1 MKIYKYL
8 NNLMEI
14 LTVGSMII
22 NRREMEI
29 WNTTAVKSDKV
40 SPYLF
45 DMYLTD
51 MNVEM
56 IIFAEMRAKL
66 KRPGHAFL
74 RIAMHLRDAM
84 TIEIIYTKI
93 LQFEN
98 TATIR
103 VRW

>member
-1 MKIYKYL
+1 
-8 NNLMEI
+8 MEI
-14 LTVGSMII
+14 LTVGSMMVY
-22 NRREMEI
+22 RKEMEI
-29 WNTTAVKSDKV
+29 WRTTAVRSDRV
-40 SPYLF
+40 SPYFF
-45 DMYLTD
+45 DIYLTD
-51 MNVEM
+51 MNVKTT
-56 IIFAEMRAKL
+56 IFAEMRAKL
-66 KRPGHAFL
+66 NRPGHAFL

>member
-1 MKIYKYL
+1 
-8 NNLMEI
+8 MEI
-14 LTVGSMII
+14 LMVGSMMI

-29 WNTTAVKSDKV
+29 WNTTAVKSDRV
-40 SPYLF
+40 LPYLF
-45 DMYLTD
+45 DLYLTD
-51 MNVEM
+51 MNVETV
-56 IIFAEMRAKL
+56 IFAEMRAKL

-74 RIAMHLRDAM
+74 RIAMHSRDVM

-93 LQFEN
+93 LQIVN